1 LGIYALSSSPQGIGG
16 QFENGA
22 GGQILSGLSNG
33 VEKFRVDGNGN
44 VTAGAFFGNGAGL
57 TNVTASSATTSTSAN
72 SLTCTGCVGN
82 AQLGINYAA
91 GDAQGGN
98 ALNALMLGGL
108 APGAFAP
115 ASGSPNYV
123 AKAGD
128 TMTGTLNLP
137 SNGLVA
143 GGNQLVIAGP
153 SASLNRDAI
162 GLGTA
167 SPQADLHLQKSLQG
181 QATIAR
187 IENTAAFSAAVLE
200 LKSFSFDNAN
210 DWSVVAQ
217 DNSDGTTQGFHIT
230 TGSGTLALA
239 IAPGTL
245 NVGIGTPSPSQ
256 KLDVAGNIN
265 ASGGVTAASF
275 TGNGSG
281 LTNVTASGAATA
293 NGLSCTGCV
302 GNTQLGITYAG
313 SASQGGPATSA
324 LLAANS
330 TALGGIAA
338 GNYARLDIG
347 NTFTGNQSVTGNVS
361 VTGSQNVGGNLNV
374 TGNSAT
380 TGSVTIGG
388 GTAITEHISVL
399 VDPAFA
405 ALKPGACATQ
415 NFPLTGAADG
425 DTIAL
430 GVPNARMTGGGN
442 LIYTA
447 WVSAADTITVQACNA
462 NANAP
467 QKTAG
472 AGSIRVDLWKH

>member
-1 LGIYALSSSPQGIGG
+1 
-16 QFENGA
+16 
-22 GGQILSGLSNG
+22 
-33 VEKFRVDGNGN
+33 
-44 VTAGAFFGNGAGL
+44 
-57 TNVTASSATTSTSAN
+57 
-72 SLTCTGCVGN
+72 
-82 AQLGINYAA
+82 
-91 GDAQGGN
+91 
-98 ALNALMLGGL
+98 MLGGL

-123 AKAGD
+123 VKAGD

-137 SNGLVA
+137 RNGLVA
-143 GGNQLVIAGP
+143 GGNQLVIVGP
-153 SASLNRDAI
+153 NAILNRDAI

-181 QATIAR
+181 QATIAK

-200 LKSFSFDNAN
+200 LKSFAFDNAN
-210 DWSVVAQ
+210 DWSLVAQ

-230 TGSGTLALA
+230 TGTGTLALA

-245 NVGIGTPSPSQ
+245 NVGIGPTFPSQ
-256 KLDVAGNIN
+256 KLDVAGHIN
-265 ASGGVTAASF
+265 VTASSF
-275 TGNGSG
+275 TGSGAG
-281 LTNVTASGAATA
+281 LTNVTATTATA
-293 NGLSCTGCV
+293 ANSLNCTGCV
-302 GNTQLGITYAG
+302 GNTQLGIAYAG

-330 TALGGIAA
+330 AALGGIAA
-338 GNYARLDIG
+338 VNYARLDTG
-347 NTFTGNQSVTGNVS
+347 NNFTGNQNVTGNVS
-361 VTGSQNVGGNLNV
+361 VTGSESVGGNLNV

-380 TGSVTIGG
+380 TGSVSIGG

-399 VDPAFA
+399 VNPTFV
-405 ALKPGACATQ
+405 ALKPGECASQSFT
-415 NFPLTGAADG
+415 LTGAADG

-447 WVSAADTITVQACNA
+447 WVSAADTISVQACNA
-462 NANAP
+462 NANSP

-472 AGSIRVDLWKH
+472 TGSIRVDLWKH